1 MIISTTGTLSQ
12 DDNFLVY
19 HGPYAEIIPQMAEDG
34 YQGVEMHIFDSAEI
48 DRQELWSLLKKYNIR
63 LTSIGTGSVYGRL
76 HYSLGA
82 ADPAVRKAAIR
93 HLEQHMVTA
102 APDQALV
109 ILGLV
114 AGRFSDCH
122 DDGEEFKKNLTD
134 SLHKL
139 DDLAVHY
146 QVRLGF
152 EIMNRFESDYLTTI
166 AEGVEYLK
174 KEKFQKLLL
183 HIDTVHMNIEEA
195 HIGDAIR
202 AGKGYIGHVHVADND
217 RWYPGHAHYD
227 FLETIQALKKIGYD
241 GALALETNC
250 EPDTRTCARKSLE
263 YLKRILGE

>member
-1 MIISTTGTLSQ
+1 MTGKIIKGIAGFYYVLCE
-12 DDNFLVY
+12 DECLYECKAKGGFRKDGVKPLVGDNVVVRVLDEAKCL
-19 HGPYAEIIPQMAEDG
+19 GNIEEILERKNQ
-34 YQGVEMHIFDSAEI
+34 
-48 DRQELWSLLKKYNIR
+48 LIR
-63 LTSIGTGSVYGRL
+63 
-76 HYSLGA
+76 
-82 ADPAVRKAAIR
+82 PAVAN
-93 HLEQHMVTA
+93 V
-102 APDQALV
+102 DQALV

-139 DDLAVHY
+139 DDLAEHY

-227 FLETIQALKKIGYD
+227 FQETIQALKEIGYD

>member
-1 MIISTTGTLSQ
+1 M
-12 DDNFLVY
+12 
-19 HGPYAEIIPQMAEDG
+19 
-34 YQGVEMHIFDSAEI
+34 
-48 DRQELWSLLKKYNIR
+48 
-63 LTSIGTGSVYGRL
+63 
-76 HYSLGA
+76 
-82 ADPAVRKAAIR
+82 
-93 HLEQHMVTA
+93 
-102 APDQALV
+102 

-227 FLETIQALKKIGYD
+227 FQETIQALKEIGYD

>member
-1 MIISTTGTLSQ
+1 M
-12 DDNFLVY
+12 
-19 HGPYAEIIPQMAEDG
+19 
-34 YQGVEMHIFDSAEI
+34 
-48 DRQELWSLLKKYNIR
+48 
-63 LTSIGTGSVYGRL
+63 
-76 HYSLGA
+76 
-82 ADPAVRKAAIR
+82 
-93 HLEQHMVTA
+93 
-102 APDQALV
+102 

-139 DDLAVHY
+139 DDLAEHY

-227 FLETIQALKKIGYD
+227 FQETIQALKEIGYD

>member
-114 AGRFSDCH
+114 AGRFSD
-122 DDGEEFKKNLTD
+122 
-134 SLHKL
+134 
-139 DDLAVHY
+139 
-146 QVRLGF
+146 
-152 EIMNRFESDYLTTI
+152 
-166 AEGVEYLK
+166 
-174 KEKFQKLLL
+174 
-183 HIDTVHMNIEEA
+183 
-195 HIGDAIR
+195 
-202 AGKGYIGHVHVADND
+202 
-217 RWYPGHAHYD
+217 
-227 FLETIQALKKIGYD
+227 
-241 GALALETNC
+241 
-250 EPDTRTCARKSLE
+250 
-263 YLKRILGE
+263 